1 MESQINDEASK
12 IIDDYKIDKDASA
25 IQSRIAVTIFIT
37 MCVMAYIEIVNA
49 VLYLEGFGFIYNA
62 ILVVLLIVG
71 IVLLIYSKFFS
82 QDIKRDEDK
91 VWLDFFD
98 KHSAT
103 PPGK

>member
-37 MCVMAYIEIVNA
+37 MCV
-49 VLYLEGFGFIYNA
+49 
-62 ILVVLLIVG
+62 VLLIVG

-82 QDIKRDEDK
+82 QDIKRDENE

-98 KHSAT
+98 KYSDI